1 MALNSQKLFILDA
14 TQRPELQDDM
24 VNRRLSGRL
33 PGYFRT
39 FIRKTRFWSRK
50 IFTFWHFTVFAPP
63 FYNFLLFF
71 LKTSCYKTFV
81 AQKFEVL
88 LYTLELTRI
97 FPNRVTEPKNRQIFT
112 FFQFSA
118 RDQPFFIFSS

>member
-1 MALNSQKLFILDA
+1 MVKNFFYWMVLKDLNYKMIWSTVDCLADFRVILGHLSEKLHFLSQ
-14 TQRPELQDDM
+14 
-24 VNRRLSGRL
+24 
-33 PGYFRT
+33 
-39 FIRKTRFWSRK
+39 K
-50 IFTFWHFTVFAPP
+50 IFTFWHITVFAPA
-63 FYNFLLFF
+63 FYNFKLFS
-71 LKTSCYKTFV
+71 LKTSYYKTFV